1 MKRKNKL
8 TLLIVT
14 ILAFSCSR
22 SEKAEKT
29 VIEEQKT
36 CEISSLVKEEVTKPQ
51 LTIILAEKLSGLP
64 LSCIEQHYPYKPG
77 HVHKSEK
84 SAAPHH
90 LRTPIFSGCFDWHS
104 AVHMHWTLVRLL
116 RLFPDIKTKEK
127 IVELLNRQF
136 TDEKVKKEIEF
147 FEQKHNEIFERT
159 YGWAWL
165 MRLQSELILLDTPD
179 SKRWAETLK
188 PLVKLIRDRTVE
200 YFKKLPKPVRP
211 GTHSNT
217 AFSMNHSLAYAH
229 AATDKELEQSIEH
242 TALKFFKKDKTCP
255 VAYEPSGVD
264 FISPC
269 LSEAYLMS
277 QIMDRPDFA
286 DWLDGFFPNLC
297 AKEFKNITTP
307 PTVTDPKDYVIG
319 HLVGLNFQRAWAYKG
334 IADELSDNDPRKE
347 VFIELSDIH
356 LKSGLEGM
364 DKTGY
369 GGSHWLASF
378 ATLAFT
384 N

>member
-1 MKRKNKL
+1 MKRKTELFLVVVLIL
-8 TLLIVT
+8 TISG
-14 ILAFSCSR
+14 SCSER
-22 SEKAEKT
+22 VEKAKINEK
-29 VIEEQKT
+29 KT
-36 CEISSLVKEEVTKPQ
+36 CEINSLVPEDISKPQ
-51 LTIILAEKLSGLP
+51 LTVVLAEKLTSLP
-64 LSCIEQHYPYKPG
+64 LSCIEKHYPYKPG

-84 SAAPHH
+84 STVPHH
-90 LRTPIFSGCFDWHS
+90 VKTPIFSGCFDWHS
-104 AVHMHWTLVRLL
+104 AVHMHWTLVRLM
-116 RLFPDIKTKEK
+116 RLYPDIKSKEK
-127 IVELLNRQF
+127 ISELLNRQF
-136 TDEKVKKEIEF
+136 TDEKVKKEIRF
-147 FEQKHNEIFERT
+147 FNKKHNLTFERT

-165 MRLQSELILLDTPD
+165 MRLHSELLLLDSPD
-179 SKRWAETLK
+179 SKKWAETLK
-188 PLVKLIRDRTVE
+188 PLVKIIRDRTIE

-217 AFSMNHSLAYAH
+217 AFSMNHMLAYAD
-229 AATDKELEQSIEH
+229 AAGDRDLEMAIET
-242 TALKFFKKDKTCP
+242 TARKFFKNDHTCP
-255 VAYEPSGVD
+255 TGYEPGGVD

-277 QIMDRPDFA
+277 QIMDKPDFTE
-286 DWLDGFFPNLC
+286 WLDRFFPDLC
-297 AKEFKNITTP
+297 DNTFKNITTP

-334 IADELSDNDPRKE
+334 IAKALSDDDPRKE
-347 VFIELSDIH
+347 VFIELSDVH